1 MEYAIEDGYAFKS
14 LVEKLFGKRA
24 WMEIKHSTDL
34 KVWKKY
40 SERILSAIE
49 CSAKATVEIVDD
61 EWFDELSSII
71 KHGKGRIKSAKD
83 TEWLF
88 AALSASLAEISF
100 FQLGAIPNNIRS
112 QQVTLRHPGNWKLN
126 PFRSVQYVQNAEQA
140 RAKKAYNKRLQA
152 TQKTH
157 A

>member
-1 MEYAIEDGYAFKS
+1 MEYVIENGYAFKS
-14 LVEKLFGKRA
+14 LVERLFGKRA

-71 KHGKGRIKSAKD
+71 THGKRRIKSARD
-83 TEWLF
+83 TEQLF
-88 AALSASLAEISF
+88 VALSASLAEISF
-100 FQLGAIPNNIRS
+100 FQLVSIPNNIRS
-112 QQVTLRHPGNWKLN
+112 KQVTLRQSG
-126 PFRSVQYVQNAEQA
+126 
-140 RAKKAYNKRLQA
+140 
-152 TQKTH
+152 
-157 A
+157 

>member
-1 MEYAIEDGYAFKS
+1 
-14 LVEKLFGKRA
+14 
-24 WMEIKHSTDL
+24 MEIKHSTDL

-49 CSAKATVEIVDD
+49 CSAKATVEIADD
-61 EWFDELSSII
+61 EWFDELASII

-83 TEWLF
+83 TEQLF

-100 FQLGAIPNNIRS
+100 LQLGWIPNHIRS
-112 QQVTLRHPGNWKLN
+112 EQVTLRHSGNWKLN
-126 PFRSVQYVQNAEQA
+126 PFRNVQYVQNAEQV

-152 TQKTH
+152 AQNPR